1 MSLGENIKK
10 YRKERKLTQFQLAEI
25 SSLSRSYIA
34 DVEKDRYSPS
44 LDTLRTI
51 AKALDITVSKL
62 IGEQVDQSDLE
73 KTYQVNNEVLT
84 DDEMKVVELALKQY
98 REMKEIAKRE
108 AKK

>member
-10 YRKERKLTQFQLAEI
+10 FRKEKKLTQFQLAEK

-44 LDTLRTI
+44 LDTLKTI

-62 IGEQVDQSDLE
+62 IGEHDDHSDLE
-73 KTYQVNNEVLT
+73 KTFLVNNEVLT
-84 DDEMKVVELALKQY
+84 EDEIKVIETALKQY
-98 REMKEIAKRE
+98 REMKEIAKER
-108 AKK
+108 